1 MHDRLLRHNTPPL
14 GARTRYLAGRRSMTT
29 PGPAFCSTAYIK
41 TRTFRHVLLLYDVFC
56 IGGGHTARLYTKH
69 TALTVVT
76 ILTIC
81 FVFWMTITANSDY
94 FGKEH
99 GRLLMEIVSD
109 YCGCEVHSLF
119 VALNWSV
126 MAWRQS
132 PACLRRST
140 DLILGVCDEQCGTR
154 TGLSSVTKI
163 SLLSLL
169 LHLSSIYG
177 YLQ

>member
-29 PGPAFCSTAYIK
+29 PGPTFCSTAYIK
-41 TRTFRHVLLLYDVFC
+41 TRTFRHVLLLYDVFS
-56 IGGGHTARLYTKH
+56 IRGGHTARLYTKH

-109 YCGCEVHSLF
+109 YCGCEVHSFFCCFKLKCHGTGVNRRPVYAEARIWSLEF
-119 VALNWSV
+119 VMTMW
-126 MAWRQS
+126 
-132 PACLRRST
+132 
-140 DLILGVCDEQCGTR
+140 
-154 TGLSSVTKI
+154 
-163 SLLSLL
+163 
-169 LHLSSIYG
+169 H
-177 YLQ
+177 